1 MKDFEKMGSFYLG
14 REVDDTSGSTAG
26 ELLLYDAR
34 DLTTHGMI
42 IGMTGSG
49 KTGLAISLIEEAL
62 IDEIPVIAIDP
73 KGDLPNLLLT
83 FPGLAPGDFLPWIS
97 PGGFREGLR
106 PRNWPGRPPRPGR
119 RAWRNGVSTAP
130 GSRK

>member
-14 REVDDTSGSTAG
+14 RQVDDTSGAMTG
-26 ELLLYDAR
+26 DLLLYDAK

-62 IDEIPVIAIDP
+62 IDNIPVIAIDP
-73 KGDLPNLLLT
+73 KGDIPNLLLS
-83 FPGLAPGDFLPWIS
+83 FP
-97 PGGFREGLR
+97 
-106 PRNWPGRPPRPGR
+106 
-119 RAWRNGVSTAP
+119 
-130 GSRK
+130 

>member
-14 REVDDTSGSTAG
+14 RQVDDTSGAMTG
-26 ELLLYDAR
+26 DLLLYDAK

-62 IDEIPVIAIDP
+62 IDNIPVIAIDP
-73 KGDLPNLLLT
+73 KGDIPNLLLS
-83 FPGLAPGDFLPWIS
+83 FPELSPEDFLPW
-97 PGGFREGLR
+97 
-106 PRNWPGRPPRPGR
+106 
-119 RAWRNGVSTAP
+119 VSHQEA
-130 GSRK
+130 SRKGLSPEQFAEKTATDWKKGLQ